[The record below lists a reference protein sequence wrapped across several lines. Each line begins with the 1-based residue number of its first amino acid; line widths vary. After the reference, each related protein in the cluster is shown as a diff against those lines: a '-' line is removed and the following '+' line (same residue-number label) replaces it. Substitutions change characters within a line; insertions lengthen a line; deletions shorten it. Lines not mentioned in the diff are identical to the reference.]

1 MYETVLSRFKEQ
13 ATEII
18 NYEKKKKDK
27 KMMPLTNEEKTLHCK
42 QKEFS
47 VNDKN
52 IKRLEIIVITLENI
66 VELLMIFAI

>member
-1 MYETVLSRFKEQ
+1 
-13 ATEII
+13 
-18 NYEKKKKDK
+18 
-27 KMMPLTNEEKTLHCK
+27 MMPLTNEEKTLHCK

-66 VELLMIFAI
+66 VELLMIFTI

>member
-47 VNDKN
+47 DNDKN

-66 VELLMIFAI
+66 VELLMIFTI

>member
-66 VELLMIFAI
+66 VELLMIFPI